1 MRLLPL
7 LLVLAVAGL
16 LLAASPIRL
25 EVSSVLVSPVNTTM
39 IVDYVKAAKKA
50 VYAEVYVLTYKPLA
64 DALADAA
71 RRGVDV
77 YVVLSAK
84 VYGGVPQQAK
94 ELATHLQNNGVK
106 VKWNDDFPNVH
117 TKLYVID
124 NETVIIGNINPTAS
138 GFTKNKGVMLV
149 IRNATLARQ
158 LAAIVLNDYRGVYP
172 RYNYP
177 GVLVSPI
184 NSQEGLEWIL
194 SQPGELYVAM
204 EQIYMDSGMVPL
216 ILQHQRYYAVVART
230 DAEINAAVDDNI
242 VAKIIVVG
250 DYVYVGSINLGYYS
264 IQRNREVGLLIHN
277 PSLAQR
283 LRALILQWY
292 AEAGGQ
298 SPVTTTSAPQ
308 TKTATPTTTR
318 GAAPTATPSTDYKI
332 HVVIWL
338 VIIIAALLF
347 VIWMNRKKP

>member
-7 LLVLAVAGL
+7 LLALAVAGL

-25 EVSSVLVSPVNTTM
+25 EVGAVLVSPVNTTK
-39 IVDYVKAAKKA
+39 IVDYVKATKKA

-77 YVVLSAK
+77 YVVLSAR

-94 ELATHLQNNGVK
+94 ELAAYLQDNGVK

-158 LAAIVLNDYRGVYP
+158 LATIVLNDYRRVYP

-194 SQPGELYVAM
+194 SQPGDLYVAM
-204 EQIYMDSGMVPL
+204 EQIYMDSGTVPL

-230 DAEINAAVDDNI
+230 DADINAAVDEDL

-264 IQRNREVGLLIHN
+264 IQRNREVGLLIYN
-277 PSLAQR
+277 PNLAQR
-283 LRALILQWY
+283 LRGLILQWY
-292 AEAGGQ
+292 TDAGGQ
-298 SPVTTTSAPQ
+298 PPATVTTAPQ
-308 TKTATPTTTR
+308 TAAPTTTG
-318 GAAPTATPSTDYKI
+318 GAAPAATPATDYKI
-332 HVVIWL
+332 HIVVWL